1 MSEVMKQTNFVFTI
15 MSCYTKSF
23 CLIPDVW
30 VSETF
35 IKSAAFRVFSFTE
48 FRSFVSFD
56 ELVIHQWFSKVRK
69 TKGFNILTH
78 NASNKEVQYFFN
90 LA

>member
-1 MSEVMKQTNFVFTI
+1 MKQTNFVFTI

-35 IKSAAFRVFSFTE
+35 VESAAFRVFSFTE

-56 ELVIHQWFSKVRK
+56 KPVIHQWFSKVRK

-78 NASNKEVQYFFN
+78 DASNKEVQYFFFN